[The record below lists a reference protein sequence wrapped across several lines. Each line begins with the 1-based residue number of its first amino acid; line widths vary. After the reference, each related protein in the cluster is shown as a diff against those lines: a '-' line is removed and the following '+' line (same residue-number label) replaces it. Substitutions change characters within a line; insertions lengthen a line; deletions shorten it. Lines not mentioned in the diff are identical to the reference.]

1 MDCCADGV
9 HVTYWTEWRVVT
21 VVTCFADCERDY
33 QISPAGYIIPI
44 RFEPGLYKELFK
56 SQVHR
61 CDAFVTPLCDPAATQ
76 PLYFEYPRKSVDPCE
91 YAQSRLEELRNEAG
105 EEVAN
110 LPPSATAFFRPTAK
124 SVCGGSAWRVSDFS
138 CDSQQRFCACRGSEA
153 PEGPESDKPASE

>member
-1 MDCCADGV
+1 VECC
-9 HVTYWTEWRVVT
+9 
-21 VVTCFADCERDY
+21 ADCERDY

-61 CDAFVTPLCDPAATQ
+61 CDAFVTPLCDPAASQ

-91 YAQSRLEELRNEAG
+91 YAQSRLEELWNEAG

-110 LPPSATAFFRPTAK
+110 LPPSAREFFRPTGK

-138 CDSQQRFCACRGSEA
+138 CDSQQRFCCGA
-153 PEGPESDKPASE
+153 PECSSDHPQSD